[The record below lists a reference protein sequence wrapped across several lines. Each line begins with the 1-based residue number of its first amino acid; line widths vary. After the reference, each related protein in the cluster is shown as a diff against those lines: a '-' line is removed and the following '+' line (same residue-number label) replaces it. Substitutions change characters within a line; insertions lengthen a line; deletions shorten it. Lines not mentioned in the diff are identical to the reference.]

1 MDAPERRLTTILA
14 ADVAGYSRLMG
25 ADEQATLASLKTSRE
40 MIAAEIARHRGRVV
54 NTAGD
59 SILAEFPSVVNG
71 VECAVR
77 IQRDLAER
85 NATRPQDRR
94 MHFRIGIN
102 LGDVLIEGEDLF
114 GEGVNIAARLQA
126 LAEPGGILVSGSVFE
141 QVRNKLTLS
150 FDFLG
155 PQSVKNIAE
164 AVPAWRIV
172 LNGGTRKGEQG
183 ARTDDPAADGA
194 RPAVGIS
201 VADTEPRRR
210 WFGVRRE
217 RRPRSAAQLAATA
230 VVLIAALFTINMLT
244 DSDSLWFQ
252 WPTLVIIVLF
262 ALRMISGWSR

>member
-1 MDAPERRLTTILA
+1 MDAPERRLTTILCG
-14 ADVAGYSRLMG
+14 DVVGYSRLMG
-25 ADEQATLASLKTSRE
+25 EDERATLALLKTSRE
-40 MIAAEIARHRGRVV
+40 MIAAEIARHRGRIV

-59 SILAEFPSVVNG
+59 SVLAEFPSVVNA

-85 NATRPQDRR
+85 NATRPPDRR
-94 MHFRIGIN
+94 MQFRIGIN
-102 LGDVLIEGEDLF
+102 LGDVLVEGDDLF

-126 LAEPGGILVSGSVFE
+126 LAEPGGVLVSGTVFE

-164 AVPAWRIV
+164 AVPTWRVV
-172 LNGGTRKGEQG
+172 LNGEARTGDQG
-183 ARTDDPAADGA
+183 ARGDHAASDSA

-201 VADTEPRRR
+201 VAETEPRRR
-210 WFGVRRE
+210 WFGARGE

-230 VVLIAALFTINMLT
+230 GVLIVALFTINMLT

-252 WPTLVIIVLF
+252 WPTLVIIVVF
-262 ALRMISGWSR
+262 ALRMISAWSR

>member
-25 ADEQATLASLKTSRE
+25 EDEQATLALLKTSRE
-40 MIAAEIARHRGRVV
+40 MIAAEIARHRGRIV

-59 SILAEFPSVVNG
+59 SVLAEFPSVVNA

-77 IQRDLAER
+77 IQRDLTER
-85 NATRPQDRR
+85 NATRPPDRR
-94 MHFRIGIN
+94 MDFRIGIN
-102 LGDVLIEGEDLF
+102 LGDVLIEGDDLF
-114 GEGVNIAARLQA
+114 GEGVNVAARLQA
-126 LAEPGGILVSGSVFE
+126 LAEPGGVLVSGTVFE

-164 AVPAWRIV
+164 AVPAWRVV
-172 LNGGTRKGEQG
+172 LDGTRKGEQG
-183 ARTDDPAADGA
+183 ARTDDSVVDGA
-194 RPAVGIS
+194 RPIVGIS
-201 VADTEPRRR
+201 VAETEPRRT
-210 WFGVRRE
+210 WFGARRE

-230 VVLIAALFTINMLT
+230 GVLIAALFTINMLT

-252 WPTLVIIVLF
+252 WPTLVIIVVF
-262 ALRMISGWSR
+262 ALRMISAWSR